1 MTEARPRW
9 KTADEAARNPRTGTY
24 HLSLTTYN
32 RERSE
37 PATEARPRWK
47 TADEAARNPRTGTY
61 HLSLT
66 TYNSERSE
74 R

>member
-9 KTADEAARNPRTGTY
+9 KTAEEAARNPRT
-24 HLSLTTYN
+24 
-32 RERSE
+32 
-37 PATEARPRWK
+37 
-47 TADEAARNPRTGTY
+47 DTY